1 MAFVHTYNISCR
13 YVTETGFFMVRNLS
27 ILFYVKD
34 NFLTKI
40 FYIADDTNI
49 HKTYRNTER

>member
-1 MAFVHTYNISCR
+1 MAFVHTYNISGR